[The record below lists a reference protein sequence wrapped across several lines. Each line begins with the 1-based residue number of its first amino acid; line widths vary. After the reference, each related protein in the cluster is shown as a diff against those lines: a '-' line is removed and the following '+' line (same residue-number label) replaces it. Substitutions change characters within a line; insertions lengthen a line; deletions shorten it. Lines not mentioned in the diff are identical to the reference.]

1 MLGIKIR
8 ERRSQKDRG
17 IEKHMGNK
25 RVEGRRVEETVTVR
39 LYEIEINKK
48 NRNKDEGK
56 KKEGQRTKLPW
67 KPVKK
72 KNGKNMRREKCRE
85 INR

>member
-25 RVEGRRVEETVTVR
+25 KGEGRRVEETVTVR

-72 KNGKNMRREKCRE
+72 KKTERT
-85 INR
+85 

>member
-8 ERRSQKDRG
+8 ERRRQKDRG

-25 RVEGRRVEETVTVR
+25 KGEGRRVEETVTAR
-39 LYEIEINKK
+39 LNEIEINKK
-48 NRNKDEGK
+48 NRNEDEGK

-67 KPVKK
+67 KQV
-72 KNGKNMRREKCRE
+72 
-85 INR
+85 INK